1 MMWFND
7 TNNDGKISKNPHRR
21 KCAFS
26 IACVI
31 IGLLICGI
39 ALGVG
44 LGLHLGSTSNNDATT
59 ISSTSQANASTTVGQ
74 NTATTMVANITS
86 LSTSSTNTILI
97 NSSTLVPTISM
108 TTNVSLISTSSTA
121 SIATPTTSTTSITW
135 TSSTTS
141 ITPTTSTTSTTSITP
156 TTSTTSTTTAP
167 TYCPNWTW
175 NGTGIIVAGTGT
187 SGSALNALNQPWNIF
202 IDSLTDI
209 LYVADS
215 LNHRI
220 IKYLPNATSGIV
232 VAGTGSS
239 SSLSNGLNTPKDVF
253 VDSSGNIFVADSVN
267 HRIQFFPNGS
277 LTASTI
283 STTWNVG
290 TAVWANGT
298 AVAGNQGAG
307 SNLNQLN
314 QPQGF
319 TIDTQYNKSTMYI
332 ANSNQH
338 TIVQWL
344 PGASAGTI
352 VAGINGVRNGLNTT
366 FDFPLAIKLDS
377 YANLFIADNNNHRIQ
392 LYCRYPNVSSTG
404 RTIAGTSGISG
415 STQTLLKYPA
425 GLALDSL
432 LNLYV
437 SDTSNNRV
445 LKFMRIT

>member
-1 MMWFND
+1 M
-7 TNNDGKISKNPHRR
+7 
-21 KCAFS
+21 
-26 IACVI
+26 

-39 ALGVG
+39 ALAVG
-44 LGLHLGSTSNNDATT
+44 LGLHLSSTSNNDVTT
-59 ISSTSQANASTTVGQ
+59 KSSTSQTNASTTGQ
-74 NTATTMVANITS
+74 NTTTTMTANTIS
-86 LSTSSTNTILI
+86 LSTSSNNTTSI
-97 NSSTLVPTISM
+97 NSSTLASTISM
-108 TTNVSLISTSSTA
+108 TMNVSLISTSSTA
-121 SIATPTTSTTSITW
+121 SISTPITTLIPTSIPTPTTST
-135 TSSTTS
+135 SSTTS
-141 ITPTTSTTSTTSITP
+141 TTP

-175 NGTGIIVAGTGT
+175 NDTGITVAGTGT

-209 LYVADS
+209 IYIADS

-253 VDSSGNIFVADSVN
+253 VDSSENIFVADSGN

-283 STTWNVG
+283 STTWTVG
-290 TAVWANGT
+290 TLNGVFFYNKTTYASDFDNSAVWANGT
-298 AVAGNQGAG
+298 AVAGDQGAG

-314 QPQGF
+314 QPQDF
-319 TIDTQYNKSTMYI
+319 TIDMQYNKGTIYV
-332 ANSNQH
+332 ANSKQH

-352 VAGINGVRNGLNTT
+352 VAGTNGVQNDLNTT
-366 FDFPLAIKLDS
+366 FNFPLAVKLDS
-377 YANLFIADNNNHRIQ
+377 YANLFVADNNNHRIQ

-404 RTIAGTSGISG
+404 RTIAGTSGIPG
-415 STQTLLKYPA
+415 STQKLLTYPA

-432 LNLYV
+432 KNLYV

-445 LKFMRIT
+445 LKFMRTA